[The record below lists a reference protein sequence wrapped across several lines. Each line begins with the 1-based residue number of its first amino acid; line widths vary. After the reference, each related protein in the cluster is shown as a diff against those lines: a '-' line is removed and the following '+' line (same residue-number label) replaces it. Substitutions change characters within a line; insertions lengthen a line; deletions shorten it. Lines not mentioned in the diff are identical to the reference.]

1 MSTITF
7 DTLKFTRR
15 LKESGLPDK
24 QAEAIA
30 DAFRDAQSEA
40 DLATRQDLGIAVKE
54 LEVKIATT
62 ESNLTRW
69 IVGAGFLQTALIAAL
84 LLKLVK

>member
-1 MSTITF
+1 M
-7 DTLKFTRR
+7 
-15 LKESGLPDK
+15 G
-24 QAEAIA
+24 
-30 DAFRDAQSEA
+30 
-40 DLATRQDLGIAVKE
+40 TRQDLGVAVKE